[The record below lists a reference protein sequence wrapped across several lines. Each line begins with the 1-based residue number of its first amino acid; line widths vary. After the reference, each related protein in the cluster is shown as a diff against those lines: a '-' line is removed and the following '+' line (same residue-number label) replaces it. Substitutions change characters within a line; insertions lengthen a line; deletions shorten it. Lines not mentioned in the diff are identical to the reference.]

1 MERNSYFDF
10 IRGGVILMVV
20 AIHTFMVTG
29 ESRSLQLVQITLR
42 EMMNCAVPVFFA
54 LSGFFLANKK
64 LDERESR
71 KQFWGKQIPKIY
83 IPCLIWS
90 IPWFLFSLH
99 SFNINVLLKELF
111 LVIICGQSIYYFI
124 AVIIQDYLLLPVLQK
139 KKDSK
144 ICLLIIAL
152 VSFALVFFTTWLNVV
167 KGLHLP
173 LIVFAG
179 PFPLWL
185 VFFFLGMYLSTVER
199 KYSPWLVLLMS
210 IVALCIQVVE
220 TQYLL
225 DCYGGG
231 YGIKLSSF
239 LFSFLFILLLFSKR
253 IENKYV
259 DNKFGKIMGMIGK
272 KSLGI
277 YLSHILISTMIMRF
291 VHIHSWLIMFIIV
304 LFLDFV
310 LLFLSN
316 KILPKKILVLIGF
329 E

>member
-1 MERNSYFDF
+1 MERNRYFDF
-10 IRGGVILMVV
+10 VRGGVILMVV

-29 ESRSLQLVQITLR
+29 ESRSLQLLQITLR
-42 EMMNCAVPVFFA
+42 EIMNCAVPVFFA

-64 LDERESR
+64 LDDRESR

-90 IPWFLFSLH
+90 IPWLLFSLH
-99 SFNINVLLKELF
+99 PFNINVLLKEII
-111 LVIICGQSIYYFI
+111 LVLICGQSIYYFI

-152 VSFALVFFTTWLNVV
+152 VSFALVYFTTWLNVI
-167 KGLHLP
+167 KGRYLP

-179 PFPLWL
+179 PSPLWL
-185 VFFFLGMYLSTVER
+185 VFFFLGMYLSTTER
-199 KYSPWLVLLMS
+199 MYNPWLVFMLS

-225 DCYGGG
+225 DHFGGG

-239 LFSFLFILLLFSKR
+239 LFSFLFILFLFSKK

-259 DNKFGKIMGMIGK
+259 DNKLGKIMGMIGK

-277 YLSHILISTMIMRF
+277 YLSHILISTMIIRF

-310 LLFLSN
+310 LLYLSN